1 MKKKVIIKV
10 FSAFAG
16 FDTQFL
22 ALRQYAKWYN
32 QHTNGPLVEF
42 KLVGWCEIDK
52 DAIVSHNALFPEAK
66 RYHYP
71 DITKVAW
78 ERVPDFDV
86 LIYSSCCQSLT
97 RTGAQKGMTEGSG
110 TPSSLIWYIRPAIVA
125 KRPKVCLLENVPP
138 LLETKFE
145 GEFEKWRNAVS
156 DCGYRNTWSTMC
168 AADFGVPQNRNRAF
182 LVSVRNDIKKNIYF
196 PEPVGC
202 KVQAESLLEESVG
215 EKYYFSEEDA
225 AAFVLN
231 LTDKIATDFDMPQ
244 IHNKGKCVKKII
256 TPSCQGYNIH
266 VCPTLVADKNYGK
279 NNYKRLL
286 STTHYPRP
294 GVFEIWHTSEQVII
308 PYMEIIDMAATDT
321 ERTFEI
327 INGSMNDI
335 LAQIKNLGIGDY
347 FRLRRLTP
355 SECFRLMSVDEK
367 SIIKLTSSGVSEGQL
382 YKMAGNA
389 IIIKTLV
396 KLYKSMLSDI
406 SKWHV
411 FSYGDNRITKSNP

>member
-1 MKKKVIIKV
+1 MKKKIIIKV

-42 KLVGWCEIDK
+42 KLVGWCEIDE

-66 RYHYP
+66 RCHYP

-97 RTGAQKGMTEGSG
+97 RAGAQKGMTEGSG
-110 TPSSLIWYIRPAIVA
+110 TPSSLIWHIRPAIET
-125 KRPKVCLLENVPP
+125 KRPKVCILENVPP

-156 DCGYRNTWSTMC
+156 RCGYRNTWSTMC
-168 AADFGVPQNRNRAF
+168 AADFGVPQNRKRVF

-196 PEPVGC
+196 HEPVGC
-202 KVQAESLLEESVG
+202 TIQAEEHLEETVD
-215 EKYYFSEEDA
+215 EKYYLPEDDA

-231 LTDKIATDFDMPQ
+231 LADKATADFDMPH
-244 IHNKGKCVKKII
+244 IYNKGRCVKKII
-256 TPSCQGYNIH
+256 TPSCQEYNIH

-279 NNYKRLL
+279 TNYKKML
-286 STTHYPRP
+286 STTHFPRT
-294 GVFEIWHTSEQVII
+294 GVLEIWHTSEQVII
-308 PYMEIIDMAATDT
+308 PYKKQIEEALVDT
-321 ERTFEI
+321 ERKFKI
-327 INGSMNDI
+327 INASRKDI
-335 LAQIKNLGIGDY
+335 IKQINKMGPGDY

-355 SECFRLMSVDEK
+355 RECLRFMSVEAKD
-367 SIIKLTSSGVSEGQL
+367 INILVGTGVSEAQL
-382 YKMAGNA
+382 HKQSGNA
-389 IIIKTLV
+389 IVIKTLRC
-396 KLYKSMLSDI
+396 LYTCIFDDEWLAME
-406 SKWHV
+406 
-411 FSYGDNRITKSNP
+411 

>member
-1 MKKKVIIKV
+1 MKKKIIIKV

-42 KLVGWCEIDK
+42 KLVGWCEIDE

-66 RYHYP
+66 RCHYP

-97 RTGAQKGMTEGSG
+97 RAGAQKGMTEGSG
-110 TPSSLIWYIRPAIVA
+110 TPSSLIWYIRPAIET
-125 KRPKVCLLENVPP
+125 KRPKVCILENVPP

-156 DCGYRNTWSTMC
+156 RCGYRNTWSTMC
-168 AADFGVPQNRNRAF
+168 AADFGVPQNRKRVF

-196 PEPVGC
+196 HEPVGC
-202 KVQAESLLEESVG
+202 TIQAEEHLEETVD
-215 EKYYFSEEDA
+215 EKYYLSEDDA

-231 LTDKIATDFDMPQ
+231 LADKATADFDMPH
-244 IHNKGKCVKKII
+244 IYNKGRCVKKII
-256 TPSCQGYNIH
+256 TPSCQEYNIH

-279 NNYKRLL
+279 TNYKKML
-286 STTHYPRP
+286 STTHFPRT
-294 GVFEIWHTSEQVII
+294 GVLEIWHTSEQVII
-308 PYMEIIDMAATDT
+308 PYKKQIEEALVDT
-321 ERTFEI
+321 ERKFKI
-327 INGSMNDI
+327 INASRKDI
-335 LAQIKNLGIGDY
+335 IKQINKMGPGDY

-355 SECFRLMSVDEK
+355 REWFRFMSVEEK
-367 SIIKLTSSGVSEGQL
+367 DIDRLVSTGVSESQL
-382 YKMAGNA
+382 YKQGGNA
-389 IIIKTLV
+389 IVIKTMRY
-396 KLYKSMLSDI
+396 LYTSIFDDVSE
-406 SKWHV
+406 W
-411 FSYGDNRITKSNP
+411 YRC

>member
-1 MKKKVIIKV
+1 MKKKIIIKV

-42 KLVGWCEIDK
+42 KLVGWCEIDE

-66 RYHYP
+66 RCHYP

-97 RTGAQKGMTEGSG
+97 RAGAQKGMTEGSG
-110 TPSSLIWYIRPAIVA
+110 TPSSLIWYIRPAIET
-125 KRPKVCLLENVPP
+125 KRPKVCILENVPP

-156 DCGYRNTWSTMC
+156 RCGYRNTWSTMC
-168 AADFGVPQNRNRAF
+168 AADFGVPQNRKRVF

-196 PEPVGC
+196 HEPVGC
-202 KVQAESLLEESVG
+202 TIQAEEHLEETVD
-215 EKYYFSEEDA
+215 EKYYLSEDDA

-231 LTDKIATDFDMPQ
+231 LADKATADFDMPH
-244 IHNKGKCVKKII
+244 IYNKGRCVKKII
-256 TPSCQGYNIH
+256 TPSCQEYNIH

-279 NNYKRLL
+279 TNYKKML
-286 STTHYPRP
+286 STTHFPRT
-294 GVFEIWHTSEQVII
+294 GVLEIWHTSEQVII
-308 PYMEIIDMAATDT
+308 PYKKQIEEALVDTD
-321 ERTFEI
+321 RKFKI
-327 INGSMNDI
+327 INASRKDI
-335 LAQIKNLGIGDY
+335 IKQINKMGPGDY

-355 SECFRLMSVDEK
+355 REWFRFMSVEEK
-367 SIIKLTSSGVSEGQL
+367 DIDRLVSTGVSESQL
-382 YKMAGNA
+382 YKQGGNA
-389 IIIKTLV
+389 IVIKTMRY
-396 KLYKSMLSDI
+396 LYTSIFDDVSE
-406 SKWHV
+406 W
-411 FSYGDNRITKSNP
+411 YRC

>member
-1 MKKKVIIKV
+1 MKKKIIIKV

-42 KLVGWCEIDK
+42 KLVGWCEIDE

-66 RYHYP
+66 RCHYP

-97 RTGAQKGMTEGSG
+97 RAGAQKGMTEGSG
-110 TPSSLIWYIRPAIVA
+110 TPSSLIWYIRPAIET
-125 KRPKVCLLENVPP
+125 KRPKVCILENVPP

-156 DCGYRNTWSTMC
+156 RCGYRNTWSTMC
-168 AADFGVPQNRNRAF
+168 AADFGVPQNRKRVF

-196 PEPVGC
+196 HEPVGC
-202 KVQAESLLEESVG
+202 TIQAEEHLEETVD
-215 EKYYFSEEDA
+215 EKYYLSEDDA

-231 LTDKIATDFDMPQ
+231 LADKATADFDMPH
-244 IHNKGKCVKKII
+244 IYNKGRCVKKII
-256 TPSCQGYNIH
+256 TPSCQEYNIH

-279 NNYKRLL
+279 TNYKKML
-286 STTHYPRP
+286 STTHFPRT
-294 GVFEIWHTSEQVII
+294 GVLEIWHTSEQVII
-308 PYMEIIDMAATDT
+308 PYKKQIEETLVDT
-321 ERTFEI
+321 ERKFKI
-327 INGSMNDI
+327 INASRKDI
-335 LAQIKNLGIGDY
+335 IKQINKMGPGDY

-355 SECFRLMSVDEK
+355 REWFRFMSVEEK
-367 SIIKLTSSGVSEGQL
+367 DIDRLVSTGVSESQL
-382 YKMAGNA
+382 YKQGGNA
-389 IIIKTLV
+389 IVIKTMRY
-396 KLYKSMLSDI
+396 LYTSIFDDVSE
-406 SKWHV
+406 W
-411 FSYGDNRITKSNP
+411 YRC